1 MRITQ
6 VRAVIVVGV
15 MLLIAVSTSWYAIAN
30 DSQTAAGRENCDPG
44 DIPVDITLPEAK
56 DVRVKILNATD
67 SSDLAGNAAG
77 SLDEYGFEIEDTGDS
92 KKDEGKS
99 SVEIHYGPKAL
110 AGGHLLRSYFAD
122 DTAVFSLDNDNEF
135 VEVYLFD
142 GFQQV
147 NTESDARN
155 EVGLIGWPEAPEGTC
170 AIEK

>member
-6 VRAVIVVGV
+6 VRALIVVGV
-15 MLLIAVSTSWYAIAN
+15 LILIAVSTSWYAIAN

-44 DIPVDITLPEAK
+44 DIPVDITLPEPH
-56 DVRVKILNATD
+56 DVRVKVLNATNT
-67 SSDLAGNAAG
+67 SDLAGSAAG
-77 SLDEYGFEIEDTGDS
+77 SLKEYGFKIEDTGES

-110 AGGHLLRSYFAD
+110 GGGHLLRSYFAD
-122 DTAVFSLDNDNEF
+122 DTAVFDLKNENDF
-135 VEVYLFD
+135 VEIILFD

-155 EVGLIGWPEAPEGTC
+155 EVGIIGRPEAPEGTC
-170 AIEK
+170 AIE

>member
-6 VRAVIVVGV
+6 VRALIVVGV
-15 MLLIAVSTSWYAIAN
+15 MMLIAVSTSWYAIAN
-30 DSQTAAGRENCDPG
+30 DSQTAVGRENCDPG
-44 DIPVDITLPEAK
+44 DIPVDIELPEPA
-56 DVRVKILNATD
+56 DVRVKVLNATD
-67 SSDLAGNAAG
+67 TSDLAGTAANA
-77 SLDEYGFEIEDTGDS
+77 LDEYGFKIEDTGQS

-122 DTAVFSLDNDNEF
+122 DTVVFSLDNDKEY
-135 VEVYLFD
+135 VEVILFA

-155 EVGLIGWPEAPEGTC
+155 EVGIIGRPEAPEGTC